1 MVVYGAT
8 DTGKGVQG
16 MKEKS
21 WWIYQDKDSPDPWAI
36 HLTARKERRRIRAST
51 EIYADWFTNPSK
63 RFLIGDMSIVQA
75 TSWIG
80 TIARILASYGHPL
93 TEGDR
98 EHLEQSLKELK
109 ESFLD

>member
-1 MVVYGAT
+1 
-8 DTGKGVQG
+8 

-21 WWIYQDKDSPDPWAI
+21 WWIYQDKDSPDSWDSWAI
-36 HLTARKERRRIRAST
+36 HITARKERRRIRAST
-51 EIYADWFTNPSK
+51 EIYADWFTSPSR

-75 TSWIG
+75 GGWIG
-80 TIARILASYGHPL
+80 TIAGILSSYGHPL

>member
-1 MVVYGAT
+1 
-8 DTGKGVQG
+8 

-21 WWIYQDKDSPDPWAI
+21 WWIYQGEDSPDPWAI
-36 HLTARKERRRIRAST
+36 HLTARKERRSIRAST
-51 EIYADWFTNPSK
+51 EIYADWFATPSR

-75 TSWIG
+75 ACWIDVIG
-80 TIARILASYGHPL
+80 RILSSYGHPI

>member
-1 MVVYGAT
+1 
-8 DTGKGVQG
+8 

-36 HLTARKERRRIRAST
+36 HLTARKERRSVRAST
-51 EIYADWFTNPSK
+51 EIYADWFTSPSK
-63 RFLIGDMSIVQA
+63 SFLIGELSIVQA
-75 TSWIG
+75 AVWID
-80 TIARILASYGHPL
+80 TIAGILSIYDHPL

>member
-1 MVVYGAT
+1 
-8 DTGKGVQG
+8 

-21 WWIYQDKDSPDPWAI
+21 WWIYQGGDASDPWAI

-75 TSWIG
+75 TRWIETVG
-80 TIARILASYGHPL
+80 LVLDMHDHPL

-98 EHLEQSLKELK
+98 GHLEQSLKELK

>member
-1 MVVYGAT
+1 
-8 DTGKGVQG
+8 

-21 WWIYQDKDSPDPWAI
+21 WWIYQGGDAPDPWAI

-75 TSWIG
+75 ARWIETVG
-80 TIARILASYGHPL
+80 LILDMHDHPL

-98 EHLEQSLKELK
+98 EQLERSLKELK

>member
-1 MVVYGAT
+1 MIVYGAT

-21 WWIYQDKDSPDPWAI
+21 WWIYQVENALDPWAI

-63 RFLIGDMSIVQA
+63 RFLIGDMSIVQTA
-75 TSWIG
+75 SWID
-80 TIARILASYGHPL
+80 TIGWVLSSYGHPL

-98 EHLEQSLKELK
+98 EHLEQGLKELK